1 MRASCPSSCLFA
13 DAGPPVCVCVFMYIY
28 SHVCMYV
35 CMYIHVK
42 ICLFKC
48 VCRYTYILTYTHTH
62 AHARARAHTHT
73 HTHTPHI
80 QVLKCVGVCLSLQN
94 AIRKAHNASR
104 KGRLRRGSRIG
115 TPVYVTSSYTYVTS
129 PEKRFWSWKPTSH
142 GPAKTCGRTCH
153 IIIHTCH
160 IITGLRRPPEVV
172 RGMGPGGNR
181 GKRCS
186 LSPIPGSSAARR
198 RRTVGPAAL

>member
-1 MRASCPSSCLFA
+1 MTASPYGLALLSRLTASPKMKRRSFYWTGNMKRRSFRFFKFRAESLLLAC
-13 DAGPPVCVCVFMYIY
+13 
-28 SHVCMYV
+28 
-35 CMYIHVK
+35 
-42 ICLFKC
+42 
-48 VCRYTYILTYTHTH
+48 THTH
-62 AHARARAHTHT
+62 AHARARTHTHT

-153 IIIHTCH
+153 MIIHTCH